1 MQVIETSGVGS
12 GMIMS
17 FALDL
22 AIETDLS
29 NMNWKGM
36 PRVSDKGGNRKG
48 SGISHSWIV
57 IIPHRSFPY

>member
-1 MQVIETSGVGS
+1 MLVIETSGVGS

-36 PRVSDKGGNRKG
+36 PRVIDKRTK
-48 SGISHSWIV
+48 
-57 IIPHRSFPY
+57 